1 MVALARACAEGQ
13 VPARVAVVVAPKV
26 DIPAVETAR
35 SMGLLVEIIA
45 PEPLE
50 TYGQRLLDS
59 IGADGAK
66 WICLAGYTR
75 LLPKEVL
82 ESYHGHVLNIH
93 PALLPKFGGKG
104 MYGMRTHEAVLG
116 SGDPESGCS
125 VHFVS
130 DQYDEGAVILQRRV
144 PILPGDTAETLAHR
158 VLEQEHIAYAEA
170 LAKVI
175 HESRS

>member
-1 MVALARACAEGQ
+1 
-13 VPARVAVVVAPKV
+13 
-26 DIPAVETAR
+26 
-35 SMGLLVEIIA
+35 MGLLVEVIP

-50 TYGQRLLDS
+50 SYGDRLLAVFKSTEPPHPQPLPPLPSDCS
-59 IGADGAK
+59 SNSNAVAEHKGKGLAVK

-75 LLPKEVL
+75 LLPKAVL
-82 ESYHGHVLNIH
+82 ESYSNHVLNIH

-116 SGDPESGCS
+116 SGDQESGCS

-144 PILPGDTAETLAHR
+144 PVLPGDTPETLAHR